1 MRFET
6 NFINSIRTA
15 ATKKSYQF
23 YFEKYRKFALGNVI
37 DDRLIIENQI
47 IDFLLSLKNRGLSYH
62 SVKCYFVAIAH
73 FYIMN
78 DIVLNRKKIIK
89 FINTEEKRKNKNQG
103 YSSGQIHKLLD
114 ISDERTKVFILI
126 YASSGIRLA
135 ALPAL
140 KIGDLKGVTNW
151 VGLYQITVYQGY
163 KEEYITFCTPE
174 CMNVIDSYLQYRS
187 RCGEEL
193 KPDSPLIRE
202 QFDAT
207 DSFRVKNP
215 KHVSLQTI
223 SKILRQKSIQAG
235 LLKVDHTGNME
246 GSKYRKDIPLI
257 HGFRKFFNTALMN
270 ADVNLRFKELLMGH
284 SVKLDDV
291 YYDKDSEKSRNKLL
305 DEYSKAIDYLAINEE
320 NRLRKKVEVL
330 KAKRDE
336 IEMLKGQVQQ
346 KDDKLTTMEKQFNE
360 MQSQM
365 QSLVSTLS
373 KLTEQGQVN
382 TIAQTLYS
390 SGILKEGIR
399 SEGMKEGI
407 RESE

>member
-1 MRFET
+1 MSLQRYES

-15 ATKKSYQF
+15 ATRKSYQF

-47 IDFLLSLKNRGLSYH
+47 VDFLLSLKNRGLSYH
-62 SVKCYFVAIAH
+62 SVKCYFSAIAH

-89 FINTEEKRKNKNQG
+89 FINTDAKKKSKNAG
-103 YSSGQIHKLLD
+103 YTIEQIHKLLD
-114 ISDERTKVFILI
+114 VCDERTKAIILI
-126 YASSGIRLA
+126 YASTGMRLA

-140 KIGDLKGVTNW
+140 KIGDLTGIDQ
-151 VGLYQITVYQGY
+151 LYQITVYQGY

-174 CMNVIDSYLQYRS
+174 CRNVIYSYLLYRR
-187 RCGEEL
+187 RCGEEI
-193 KPDSPLIRE
+193 KSDAPLIRE

-207 DSFRVKNP
+207 DSFRVKHP
-215 KHVSLQTI
+215 KHVSLKTI
-223 SKILRQKSIQAG
+223 AKILRQKAIQAG
-235 LLKVDHTGNME
+235 MRKVDHIGNNE
-246 GSKYRKDIPLI
+246 GSKMRKDIPLI

-270 ADVNLRFKELLMGH
+270 ADVNLSFKELLMGH

-291 YYDKDSEKSRNKLL
+291 YYDKNSGKSQTKLL
-305 DEYSKAIDYLAINEE
+305 EEYSKAIEYLTINEE

-336 IEMLKGQVQQ
+336 IEILKGQVQQ
-346 KDDKLTTMEKQFNE
+346 KDDRLSVIEK
-360 MQSQM
+360 QM

-382 TIAQTLYS
+382 TVAQTLYS
-390 SGILKEGIR
+390 SGILKEG
-399 SEGMKEGI
+399 KETTKQ
-407 RESE
+407 